1 MGAKLVF
8 ALLLQFL
15 FCAVVVF
22 FLLFFFF
29 LHGLVIKILINIVFF
44 YSKFLICMT
53 TLSAVECLGCQQ
65 NTVSSNPFFIVH

>member
-1 MGAKLVF
+1 M
-8 ALLLQFL
+8 LLLF
-15 FCAVVVF
+15 FFAV
-22 FLLFFFF
+22 FFF

-65 NTVSSNPFFIVH
+65 NTVSSNHFLLSTELSSVL